1 MTKKLRYFVESAW
14 AERLLTQWVT
24 SIMIMVH
31 AGLGMVVIVGGR
43 ERFVPPSY
51 QPLIDFTSGH
61 TWIWGAVALAAAA
74 FMCVPLH
81 WPNIIGLW
89 LGMTWMIMWMT
100 LFAVATVS
108 YPNAAA
114 TPMVAYGGFA
124 LIDAALLTARVM
136 DKCDKKG

>member
-1 MTKKLRYFVESAW
+1 MQRLKYFVTSGW
-14 AERLLTQWVT
+14 AERLLTQWIT

-31 AGLGMVVIVGGR
+31 AGLGVVVIVGGR
-43 ERFVPPSY
+43 ERFIPPTY
-51 QPLIDFTSGH
+51 QPLIDFTQGY
-61 TWIWGAVALAAAA
+61 TWIWGVWALLAAAL
-74 FMCVPLH
+74 MCTPFR

-89 LGMTWMIMWMT
+89 LGMAWMIMWMT
-100 LFAVATVS
+100 LFAVATMT

-136 DKCDKKG
+136 DKTDEAR